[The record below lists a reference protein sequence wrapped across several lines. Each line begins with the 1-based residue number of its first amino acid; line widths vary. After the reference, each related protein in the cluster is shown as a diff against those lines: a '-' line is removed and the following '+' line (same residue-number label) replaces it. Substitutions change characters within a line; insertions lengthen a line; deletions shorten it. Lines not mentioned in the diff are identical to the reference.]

1 MVVSQES
8 LVIDHWSFVSR
19 GGSAPLRAS
28 APLGVPP
35 VVAPGVGLSA
45 SSATAVR
52 VLLINFLLLP
62 IAYLLN
68 PPVL

>member
-1 MVVSQES
+1 M
-8 LVIDHWSFVSR
+8 
-19 GGSAPLRAS
+19 RAS